1 MTQLSATSVEATPPP
16 AGVPARFSAMVYDCD
31 HLHGKL
37 TCRGLE
43 RQGFRCDYSY
53 RPSGVRAR
61 LQGGAYDLILIDLR
75 EAKAEQVKVAGDAF
89 AYRRRA
95 KILAIVSPGAN
106 EIVSALLAYGVDE
119 IVTEGDGSDPE
130 TLGGKAASL
139 LEIEAWRQE
148 AILSQR
154 GTPMGKL
161 LESIE
166 QALLERSGAVQRRIG
181 DPFGIVS
188 MPSSFR
194 EAIANGVERARRER
208 SGAGANSDNR
218 RRSERESVCLTAA
231 AIPLDELGNPSGDAF
246 AVMIGDVSMTG
257 ARLAHTRPVTQQ
269 WHALQWRCASI
280 ADKTVTVG
288 AEIVRCDTV
297 GRFYE
302 IGARFV

>member
-1 MTQLSATSVEATPPP
+1 MSVGATPPP
-16 AGVPARFSAMVYDCD
+16 SGEPARYCAMVYDCD
-31 HLHGKL
+31 RLHGKL

-53 RPSGVRAR
+53 RPAGARAR
-61 LQGGAYDLILIDLR
+61 LQGGVYDLILIDLR
-75 EAKAEQVKVAGDAF
+75 EAKAEQVTVAGDAF

-95 KILAIVSPGAN
+95 KILAIVSPGAD

-119 IVTEGDGSDPE
+119 IVTEGSGSDAE
-130 TLGGKAASL
+130 TLGAKAASL

-148 AILSQR
+148 AILRQR
-154 GTPMGKL
+154 DSPLDKL

-166 QALLERSGAVQRRIG
+166 QTLVERSAAVQRRIG
-181 DPFGIVS
+181 DPFGVVT

-208 SGAGANSDNR
+208 SGSGASSDNR
-218 RRSERESVCLTAA
+218 RRSARESVCLTAS
-231 AIPLDELGNPSGDAF
+231 AIPLDEFGKPSGDAF
-246 AVMIGDVSMTG
+246 AVVIGDVSMTG
-257 ARLAHTRPVTQQ
+257 ARLAHTRPVAEQ
-269 WHALQWRCASI
+269 WHALQWRCATI

-288 AEIVRCDTV
+288 AEIVRCETI

-302 IGARFV
+302 VGVRFL